1 MHAIQHLLFRQEA
14 VDFQQRNRQWGQV
27 ALLQPLSTKIITWL
41 IAASVALIVVFLF
54 LAPYARKE
62 TVNGYLTPTAGTAK
76 IFAFQQGTIK
86 EIYVKEGQEVEIEQ
100 PLLAVE
106 TSQIAANG
114 QDVNTS
120 MLATLEAQRNLLT
133 NQIAAEEERRKS
145 EQARLTA
152 VIAGLEAEITEL
164 QAQIENQNEQ
174 IRVSSLLV
182 SSVTG
187 LRAKGIMSELEYRQR
202 ELAALEQKQKFNSL
216 NERLAAR
223 QNQLTETRYSLEQLP
238 TVMAG
243 KIQSLRSELAT
254 SEQRV
259 AEITGRRAYVIRA
272 PAAGRVSTLQ
282 ATVGQFADPR
292 RPQMEIVPNDSV
304 LQAELFVPARA
315 IGFARPGQEVRILY
329 EAFPYQQFGTY
340 RGRVK
345 NISQTIL
352 TKSDTSGPIELKE
365 PAYRVTAALDRP
377 DIDAYGKRIPLQADM
392 LLRADIILEKRSFMS
407 WFLDPLLSLRM

>member
-14 VDFQQRNRQWGQV
+14 VDFQQHNRQWGQV

-152 VIAGLEAEITEL
+152 VIAGLEAEISEL
-164 QAQIENQNEQ
+164 HAQIENQNEQ

-202 ELAALEQKQKFNSL
+202 ELAALEQKQKLNSL
-216 NERLAAR
+216 NQQFAAR

-292 RPQMEIVPNDSV
+292 RPQMEIVPNESV

-315 IGFARPGQEVRILY
+315 IGFAQPGQEVRILY

-365 PAYRVTAALDRP
+365 PAYRVTAALERP